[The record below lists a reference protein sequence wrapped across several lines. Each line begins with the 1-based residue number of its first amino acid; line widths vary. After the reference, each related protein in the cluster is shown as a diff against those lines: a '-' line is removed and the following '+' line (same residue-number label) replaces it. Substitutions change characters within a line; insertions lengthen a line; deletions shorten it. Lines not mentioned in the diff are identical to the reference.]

1 MYELDKIY
9 TVNTLFDEETYLEL
23 QNLKFQTG
31 EFNKDLIALKRGGK
45 NYRKFTPQ
53 DQILL
58 EKFWFRK
65 FVDVIGSTNPFKR
78 RIHDS
83 WLSLTHWNFE
93 SVNLAFCRFHN
104 TDYRNQGKE
113 FYPDGPGRLLRE
125 AVNNSDE
132 LRWLLDEYDGDL
144 ETFWKTEVV
153 DKTEKIWTL
162 EELAEAENKERVR
175 LREIMNC
182 FEKTREIEN

>member
-1 MYELDKIY
+1 MHELDKIWK
-9 TVNTLFDEETYLEL
+9 VNALFDEECYFEL

-65 FVDVIGSTNPFKR
+65 FVDVIGSKNPFKR
-78 RIHDS
+78 RIRES
-83 WLSLTHWNFE
+83 WLSLTYWDFE
-93 SVNLAFCRFHN
+93 TVNMAFCRFHN
-104 TDYRNQGKE
+104 TDYGNQGKG
-113 FYPDGPGRLLRE
+113 FYSDGPGRLLRE

-132 LRWLLDEYDGDL
+132 LRWLLDEYDDL
-144 ETFWKTEVV
+144 ETFWKTEVL

-162 EELAEAENKERVR
+162 EELTEAENKENGR
-175 LREIMNC
+175 LREIMKC
-182 FEKTREIEN
+182 FEKTLKTEN